1 MPAGNGTKSKAR
13 WHSWAVFGEVR
24 ESLVQLRTA
33 VLVEAQCVHCR
44 SPGQYCL
51 VGALHAKLA
60 AVQPGTE
67 MTEPHRNHNAEG
79 NVKDYAY
86 G

>member
-1 MPAGNGTKSKAR
+1 MR
-13 WHSWAVFGEVR
+13 
-24 ESLVQLRTA
+24 
-33 VLVEAQCVHCR
+33 CR
-44 SPGQYCL
+44 SLGRHRLALALHSEFVEPGPHRNTWCANR
-51 VGALHAKLA
+51 ALHAKLA

-79 NVKDYAY
+79 NVKDYAC